1 MQRKQGGK
9 IQEVLIQ
16 VQRQRDGWMDGCQ
29 WRRGIE
35 GGRQGQEQVR
45 LI

>member
-16 VQRQRDGWMDGCQ
+16 VQRQREMDEVSGA
-29 WRRGIE
+29 E
-35 GGRQGQEQVR
+35 GQREADR
-45 LI
+45 DRNKPD